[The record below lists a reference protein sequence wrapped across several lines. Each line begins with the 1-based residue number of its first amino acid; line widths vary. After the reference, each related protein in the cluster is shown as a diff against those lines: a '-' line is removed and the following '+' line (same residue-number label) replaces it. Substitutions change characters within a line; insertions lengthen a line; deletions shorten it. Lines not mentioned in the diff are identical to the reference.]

1 MPICRAHSSRVV
13 RSWFCDA
20 RSDVPL
26 RSISGAI
33 LALLAIWCPWANAQI
48 TAVRTYNGVERPL
61 LAEVVIPDGLQ
72 GAPVIRILEPVT
84 AAIIGSSPVEPGRV
98 DLAAHFPM
106 LWRSSTPRVLYAQLV
121 VGDVPVG
128 PALVLQPMVEPK
140 PAMLLNPATNAPWF
154 MDPKTG
160 RPSFEGREGAV
171 VFGPAEEA
179 AYTGIRAYTDKTA
192 VVRTSR
198 GDIRFTMRPDAAPN
212 TVWNFLELARGG
224 FYTDIKIHRI
234 VPVRAD
240 GSPFV
245 IQFGDPTASGNGGP
259 GYSIDLEPT
268 TLPHDLGVLSMA
280 RATEPNTGGS
290 QVFICLSREGT
301 KHLDGRYTSFAE
313 AISGA
318 DVIRALASIAVD
330 AEGRPSDPPTVTT
343 VLLEDAPPYG
353 TGPRPISTPTQEPG
367 VR

>member
-1 MPICRAHSSRVV
+1 MPICRARFAANSVRASRGDLIADLRAIAVAMVV
-13 RSWFCDA
+13 LAMFACIDA
-20 RSDVPL
+20 R
-26 RSISGAI
+26 
-33 LALLAIWCPWANAQI
+33 AQLS
-48 TAVRTYNGVERPL
+48 AVRTYNGVDRPL
-61 LAEVVIPDGLQ
+61 PAEVVIPEGLQ
-72 GAPVIRILEPVT
+72 GAPVIRLLEPVT
-84 AAIIGSSPVEPGRV
+84 ASIIGSSPVEPGRV
-98 DLAAHFPM
+98 DLAAHFPL
-106 LWRSSTPRVLYAQLV
+106 LWRSATPRVLYAQLV
-121 VGDVPVG
+121 VGDTPVG

-179 AYTGIRAYTDKTA
+179 AYTGIRAYTDKAAIVKT
-192 VVRTSR
+192 TR
-198 GDIRFTMRPDAAPN
+198 GDIRFSMRPDAAPN

-224 FYTDIKIHRI
+224 FYTDIRIHRI

-245 IQFGDPTASGNGGP
+245 VQFGDPTSSGNGGP
-259 GYSIDLEPT
+259 GYSIDLEPS

-301 KHLDGRYTSFAE
+301 RHLDGRYTSFAE
-313 AISGA
+313 ATSGA
-318 DVIRALASIAVD
+318 DVIRALAATPVD
-330 AEGRPSDPPTVTT
+330 ADGRPGDPPIVTS
-343 VLLEDAPPYG
+343 VVLEDALPYG

-367 VR
+367 AR